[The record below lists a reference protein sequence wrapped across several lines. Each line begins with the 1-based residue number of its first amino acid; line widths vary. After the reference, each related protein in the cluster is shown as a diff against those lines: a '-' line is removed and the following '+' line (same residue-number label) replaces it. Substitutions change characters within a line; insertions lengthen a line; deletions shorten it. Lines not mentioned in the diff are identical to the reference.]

1 LIERTHWPQED
12 YPVQDEYPAQE
23 ALQESFPPLPLP
35 GTGQTSAE
43 TAERTADKAVR
54 ELQKDAQEEEERRR
68 SVQLM
73 PPDPCANV
81 DLGDNGVV
89 DEEPPDDM
97 DEGDEDYGGIN
108 DQDLT
113 MAYDEV
119 MGGW

>member
-1 LIERTHWPQED
+1 MVPPQARWQ
-12 YPVQDEYPAQE
+12 P
-23 ALQESFPPLPLP
+23 PPLKQH
-35 GTGQTSAE
+35 GKANRRGQTSAE
-43 TAERTADKAVR
+43 TAERVADKAVR
-54 ELQKDAQEEEERRR
+54 ELQKDAQEEERRR

-89 DEEPPDDM
+89 DEEPPDDI
-97 DEGDEDYGGIN
+97 DEGNKDHGGVN

>member
-1 LIERTHWPQED
+1 
-12 YPVQDEYPAQE
+12 
-23 ALQESFPPLPLP
+23 
-35 GTGQTSAE
+35 
-43 TAERTADKAVR
+43 
-54 ELQKDAQEEEERRR
+54 
-68 SVQLM
+68 M

-113 MAYDEV
+113 MEYDEV
-119 MGGW
+119 MGGGEVSLLDISGEDEDTWRDDSEVLIGTHLDVFGEESSKEIKIASLKEPVKHQEPEPVLLH